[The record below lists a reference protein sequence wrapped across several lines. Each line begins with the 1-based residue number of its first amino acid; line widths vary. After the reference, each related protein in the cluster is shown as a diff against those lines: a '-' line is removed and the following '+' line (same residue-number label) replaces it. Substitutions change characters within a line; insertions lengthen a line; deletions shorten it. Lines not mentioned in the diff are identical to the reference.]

1 MLIGV
6 REFADNSVRV
16 YMRPE
21 VDSLEYWTTYHRLMQ
36 SIKEAFDANG
46 IDIPFPH
53 RVLVLE
59 KAEDAPPLAG
69 VLPEQGK
76 AE

>member
-1 MLIGV
+1 
-6 REFADNSVRV
+6 
-16 YMRPE
+16 
-21 VDSLEYWTTYHRLMQ
+21 MQ